1 MDREHGAAEEPEERP
16 DASRKPQGPPD
27 PDAGH
32 PGMQK
37 SPEWDAMA
45 SVISGPIVFGG
56 IGWLLDHFLHL
67 SVFLPLGIIGGMALS
82 LYLLWFRYGTH

>member
-1 MDREHGAAEEPEERP
+1 MEREQGSPREPEERP
-16 DASRKPQGPPD
+16 DGSSGPPD
-27 PDAGH
+27 PDAGY
-32 PGMQK
+32 PGMQR

-67 SVFLPLGIIGGMALS
+67 SLFLPIGIIGGMALS